1 MHRTGRL
8 SLALLAVL
16 LTSGCGLL
24 PLLAAT
30 NPPPAPTPT
39 PTASPITPAPPP
51 FLQVVST
58 VPRDGE
64 TGVSPLTEIVV
75 LFSDI
80 IRRTTACLSISIDPP
95 PLAGPT
101 SCTLTSGG
109 QGVRLSGLRL
119 ANSTSYTVTVE
130 PGVEAVDGRV
140 LLQPYTW
147 RFTTRAPSA
156 PVTVVL
162 GPVVAGTVCS
172 NGAVSPVMMAGED
185 FDAAGQNPCGGAN
198 ALAAAFVA
206 FRVPPELQV
215 PGANV
220 VSAVY
225 TGQRQT
231 VTGNPWGA
239 GNNLWADGV
248 AWLDDSSPGILAP
261 DDYLASPLASA
272 IAVFGGVQALAPVSF
287 SFDATSLVRAQLSRS
302 HIGIR
307 FRFAV
312 IPTPGGADDL
322 EQFFAP
328 SLQVTYTTP

>member
-1 MHRTGRL
+1 MRGFWRL
-8 SLALLAVL
+8 LPVLLAVFL
-16 LTSGCGLL
+16 SSGCGLL
-24 PLLAAT
+24 SLLAAT

-39 PTASPITPAPPP
+39 PTTSPISPAPQP

-75 LFSDI
+75 IFSDI
-80 IRRTTACLSISIDPP
+80 IRRTTACLSITIEPP

-109 QGVRLSGLRL
+109 TGVRLGGLRL
-119 ANSTSYTVTVE
+119 ANNATYTVTVE
-130 PGVEAVDGRV
+130 PGVETVDGRV

-147 RFTTRAPSA
+147 RFTTRPPSA

-162 GPVVAGTVCS
+162 GPAVVGTVCS
-172 NGAVSPVMMAGED
+172 NGAVSPVMVAGDDESPNT
-185 FDAAGQNPCGGAN
+185 GPCNNGGV
-198 ALAAAFVA
+198 AAAFVA
-206 FRVPPELQV
+206 FRVPAELGA
-215 PGANV
+215 PGVSV

-231 VTGNPWGA
+231 VQGNPWGSWP
-239 GNNLWADGV
+239 NLWAHGV
-248 AWLDDSSPGILAP
+248 AWLDDTSPGILAP
-261 DDYLASPLASA
+261 DDFFSSPLASVV
-272 IAVFGGVQALAPVSF
+272 AVFGGSQASTPLPF
-287 SFDATSLVRAQLSRS
+287 SFDATPLVRAQLQKT

-307 FRFAV
+307 FVFTTS
-312 IPTPGGADDL
+312 PNGDGNDDL

-328 SLQVTYTTP
+328 SIQVTYTTP